1 MNLGI
6 VLGSVTCTIQHPSY
20 LGRKLMVVE
29 LCKPDWSP
37 LKKEVLAVDTVN
49 AGLGDRVLLLKEG
62 NSARL
67 ILGDPNPPLQELIVA
82 VVDNVSLIKK
92 SNGGGE
98 SHVSK
103 RTTG

>member
-1 MNLGI
+1 MNLGVI
-6 VLGSVTCTIQHPSY
+6 LGSVTCTIQHPSY
-20 LGRKLMVVE
+20 NGRKLMVVG
-29 LCKPDWSP
+29 LCKPDWTP

-82 VVDNVSLIKK
+82 VIYNVSLMEK
-92 SNGGGE
+92 STDGGK

-103 RTTG
+103 